1 MKFGLLAVAFMLPFA
16 ALGFY
21 QQSLSRGFV
30 VILLCLGL
38 GLNSYRASRQRP
50 LVISQEGLYILML
63 VAISVGFHEMSLAAT
78 FWCYPLPLYFLF
90 TVRKR
95 LSNLV
100 AGTWLLFV
108 TSQCF
113 ARLDVEIALRVS
125 LTLALVMLMGR
136 TYVSMIDEL
145 RENLRKQAFID
156 PLTGLYNRNTLHK
169 KLVHCR
175 ERLSRGQEKASICL
189 LDIDHFKK
197 VNDLFGHQEGDHTL
211 QKVAQTTLSRVRK
224 IDKVF
229 RFGGEEFLVL
239 LSNADASEAAAAGES
254 LRTLI
259 ESHCRRPDGVPVTVS
274 IGVAEL
280 ESDES
285 IQSWLHRA
293 DLALYEAKNSGRN
306 RVAMASPS
314 TRPNPL
320 NSAANT

>member
-1 MKFGLLAVAFMLPFA
+1 MKFGLLSLAFMLPFA

-21 QQSLSRGFV
+21 QHSLPRGV
-30 VILLCLGL
+30 VITLLCLAL
-38 GLNSYRASRQRP
+38 GLNSYRASRRRP
-50 LVISQEGLYILML
+50 LVISQESLYILML
-63 VAISVGFHEMSLAAT
+63 VAISIGFQEVSLVAT

-90 TVRKR
+90 TVRKQ

-108 TSQCF
+108 TIQCF
-113 ARLDVEIALRVS
+113 ARLDIAIAIRVS

-145 RENLRKQAFID
+145 RESLRKQAFID

-175 ERLSRGQEKASICL
+175 ERLNRGQEKASICL
-189 LDIDHFKK
+189 LDIDHFKR
-197 VNDLFGHQEGDHTL
+197 VNDLFGHQEGDVTL
-211 QKVAQTTLSRVRK
+211 QKVAHTTLSRMRK
-224 IDKVF
+224 IDDVF

-254 LRTLI
+254 LRALI
-259 ESHCRRPDGVPVTVS
+259 EDECERPDGVPVTVS
-274 IGVAEL
+274 IGIAEL
-280 ESDES
+280 EAGES

-293 DLALYEAKNSGRN
+293 DLALYEAKNTGRN
-306 RVAMASPS
+306 RVAVAPPNPASPALK
-314 TRPNPL
+314 P
-320 NSAANT
+320 AAGS